1 MAKLPSDK
9 FLELLRRSELVE
21 AKALDK
27 SLADFASASGDPN
40 TADADVLCNY
50 LINASLIS
58 KWQRDKLMDGR
69 HKGFFLGK
77 YKLLGQLGSGGMASV
92 YLAEHKFMHRRVA
105 IKVLPKNKVDDSSY
119 LQRFYLEARAAAA
132 LDHSNIVRAFD
143 VDFDS
148 TANVHYLVMEYVEGS
163 DLQSLV
169 KNKGPLP
176 YEEAAEYVRQA
187 ADGLAHAHQRGLIHR
202 DIKPANLLVDLRGTV
217 KVLDMGLA
225 RFADDDKDASLT
237 VAHEENVLGT
247 ADYLAP
253 EQAINSHTVDSRA
266 DIYSLGGT
274 LYYLLTGH
282 PPFPEGTLTQRL
294 MKHQN
299 ATPAPIAAERA
310 KLLKEPDADTPQEL
324 IDICSHMMAK
334 KPEERFQSAQDLTKT
349 LGQWLAM
356 RRGESNQFASMNA
369 ANSMNA
375 AGSLNTAGSLN
386 GGTTERAASGDST
399 PALSGGGSG
408 SGAGLAE
415 LPPMAGGPTSPFQ
428 DTAPNGMPTVKVMSP
443 AQASA
448 GDATEA
454 VPQIVI
460 KTTAKKGGSA
470 PRVSSSDV
478 HDFASIAP
486 TTPEA
491 VGSSPSSPR
500 PRSSPSNSG
509 SASAKRSGKGKKST
523 LRMAPPRSI
532 VLVSIATCA
541 LIMVAIALLAF
552 AI

>member
-27 SLADFASASGDPN
+27 SLAEFAALSGDPN
-40 TADADVLCNY
+40 TADADALCDH
-50 LINASLIS
+50 LIKASLIS

-176 YEEAAEYVRQA
+176 YEEAAEYIRQA
-187 ADGLAHAHQRGLIHR
+187 ADGLAHAHERGLIHR
-202 DIKPANLLVDLRGTV
+202 DIKPANLLVDLRGVV

-274 LYYLLTGH
+274 MYYLLTGH
-282 PPFPEGTLTQRL
+282 APFPEGTLTQRL

-299 ATPAPIAAERA
+299 ATPAPIVAERA
-310 KLLKEPDADTPQEL
+310 KALSTPDAETPQEL
-324 IDICSHMMAK
+324 IDICTHMMAK
-334 KPEERFQSAQDLTKT
+334 KPEERFQSAYDLTKT

-369 ANSMNA
+369 ASSMNA
-375 AGSLNTAGSLN
+375 ATN
-386 GGTTERAASGDST
+386 ERAASGDST
-399 PALSGGGSG
+399 PALSGGGGG

-443 AQASA
+443 GQMSL
-448 GDATEA
+448 GQSVES
-454 VPQIVI
+454 VPQIVVN
-460 KTTAKKGGSA
+460 TTAKKTGAA

-486 TTPEA
+486 GSIEA

-509 SASAKRSGKGKKST
+509 SASAKRSGKGKKSA
-523 LRMAPPRSI
+523 LRYAPPRSI
-532 VLVSIATCA
+532 VLGSIATCA

-552 AI
+552 VI